1 MNESGTQGAQIPQT
15 DAVDRVKHK
24 TQTIALVTGVDLDEH
39 KARQQSLVGK
49 VGEAHAPGQGPLE
62 PHQAHRISCGTLAC
76 APIGHD
82 RPARRPVFAHG
93 PVGRAAVHGCRRI
106 QPHVRD
112 GHGYLRARKPMG
124 QKRIHALQ
132 KQSHPVSA
140 RARGAGRAP
149 SVPGESIHS
158 GHPILQ

>member
-82 RPARRPVFAHG
+82 PPCTPPRIRSRPGRTGSSPWMQTNPAARP
-93 PVGRAAVHGCRRI
+93 
-106 QPHVRD
+106 
-112 GHGYLRARKPMG
+112 
-124 QKRIHALQ
+124 
-132 KQSHPVSA
+132 
-140 RARGAGRAP
+140 
-149 SVPGESIHS
+149 
-158 GHPILQ
+158 

>member
-49 VGEAHAPGQGPLE
+49 VGEAYAPGQGPLE

-93 PVGRAAVHGCRRI
+93 PVGRAAAHGCRRI

-132 KQSHPVSA
+132 NRAHPASA